1 MVPKRNITRSQ
12 IMRKVTL
19 EIDEHTEIIL
29 RDARSKDKQTHE
41 VLENTPKTEQILRE
55 IQTFMMN
62 GLQYCKAKEA
72 YWIITPQD
80 TTQKIGRSKYYNDRK
95 KSDYVVQ

>member
-1 MVPKRNITRSQ
+1 
-12 IMRKVTL
+12 MRKVTL

-29 RDARSKDKQTHE
+29 RSARSEDKQTHE
-41 VLENTPKTEQILRE
+41 VLENTPKAEQILRE

-72 YWIITPQD
+72 YWVITPQD
-80 TTQKIGRSKYYNDRK
+80 TTKKIGRSKYYNGRK